1 MNAAD
6 ILLLIFLAIA
16 IVLFLL
22 IIVASQ
28 INGHSDQ
35 EGRQWVRQ
43 DGKWIRVHQ
52 EDPDE

>member
-1 MNAAD
+1 MNLGD
-6 ILLLIFLAIA
+6 YLMLVLYVVA

-22 IIVASQ
+22 VIVSRQ